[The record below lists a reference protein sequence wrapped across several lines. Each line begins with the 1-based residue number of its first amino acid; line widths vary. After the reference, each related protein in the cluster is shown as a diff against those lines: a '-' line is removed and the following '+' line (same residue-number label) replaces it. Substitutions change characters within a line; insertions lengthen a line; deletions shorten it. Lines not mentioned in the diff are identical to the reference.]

1 MSREVT
7 LDLHNHSSCSY
18 DASNRFAHYKR
29 CFERRLFDV
38 LAITDHNTLKAKN
51 LFEND
56 EFKVIMG
63 EEIDTRD
70 GELIGLFL
78 DEHVT
83 PFRPIFDTA
92 REIRDRGGLVYLQ
105 HPYYRWLRKAA
116 RLHPDTIHAL
126 MSERLIDVVETANG
140 GPFMTSSNR
149 KARDLARH
157 WNVVEGAGSDAHHP
171 SDIGR
176 CTVRVSLDKDP
187 RDLTPENLMAS
198 LRGGNV
204 NRERVR
210 NSAITLSC
218 RIGYSMKVA
227 YGRLGGAAKHTRY
240 PEADR

>member
-1 MSREVT
+1 LNREVI

-18 DASNRFAHYKR
+18 DATNRFAHYKR
-29 CFERRLFDV
+29 CFERGLFDV

-78 DEHVT
+78 EEHVT

-92 REIRDRGGLVYLQ
+92 KEIRARGGLVYLQ
-105 HPYYRWLRKAA
+105 HPYYRWLRKAQ

-126 MSERLIDVVETANG
+126 VSERLIDIVEAANA
-140 GPFMTSSNR
+140 GPFMASSNR
-149 KARDLARH
+149 KARNLARH

-176 CTVRVSLDKDP
+176 CTVAIQLGKDP
-187 RDLTPENLMAS
+187 RDLTPAELLVS
-198 LRGGNV
+198 LQDGHIRQ
-204 NRERVR
+204 ERVR
-210 NSAITLSC
+210 NSAFTLSC
-218 RIGYSMKVA
+218 RLGYSVKKA
-227 YGRLGGAAKHTRY
+227 YGHLSGAEKHARY
-240 PEADR
+240 PEGDK